1 MDSLPSDPPLEEV
14 NPFIPSPIVGD
25 GVVPD
30 PIPLLFEDN
39 IGESLAVD
47 APCEEEISINAIGS
61 VQDIP
66 IHLVI
71 DMDNSAEVKP
81 LISPILESTQE
92 DSDPFIEIFLAMVEA
107 ALEYRKQNPQD
118 IDLQY
123 LRFVVLSIGTGEV
136 SNEHYDAKTAKKWG
150 MFRWLKPLIDALFKG
165 TADVQK
171 HQIELLWHKVTH
183 SLRIEPR
190 DLNGDLASLDNSSEK
205 NLEGLRKL
213 AEEHL
218 QKPLDKDDFKGFDF
232 NDVQNITY
240 QKALDMIADI
250 LYEESYQR
258 LAST

>member
-1 MDSLPSDPPLEEV
+1 MPLLDKMDSLPSDPPLEEV

-71 DMDNSAEVKP
+71 DMDNSA
-81 LISPILESTQE
+81 
-92 DSDPFIEIFLAMVEA
+92 EIFLAMVEA

-240 QKALDMIADI
+240 QKALDM
-250 LYEESYQR
+250 
-258 LAST
+258 